1 MGKKARGREKA
12 RAQSFWT
19 WLLVFQAR
27 RILDLVRNKNDT
39 PAAQNSIDRR
49 SACVYTYIHFV
60 AALQSKDQSNL
71 VTANKEGEEPR
82 RDYCLHINSDVTAGR
97 SLRARAFI
105 YTYTYMGLR
114 KWREPYAGYNQQHA
128 SCSSLAAARATL
140 WYQRYLH
147 RVSSSWRGGI
157 LLPKNLFSKAATA
170 AARACERRAV
180 QRAPQSRA
188 DSRHGWTADWEQRVS
203 LSHSPLAPEVVRAH
217 QAKIECACV
226 CVCVY
231 IYI

>member
-49 SACVYTYIHFV
+49 SACVYTYIHVV

-105 YTYTYMGLR
+105 YIYTYMGLR
-114 KWREPYAGYNQQHA
+114 KWRELYAGYNQQHA
-128 SCSSLAAARATL
+128 SCSSLAAARATQCGISDISIACL
-140 WYQRYLH
+140 VADAAGFCCQKTYFRKPPPPPRELASAELCNA
-147 RVSSSWRGGI
+147 RLSRAPTVGTDGRLIESSAS
-157 LLPKNLFSKAATA
+157 LSLSL
-170 AARACERRAV
+170 AAR
-180 QRAPQSRA
+180 SG
-188 DSRHGWTADWEQRVS
+188 S
-203 LSHSPLAPEVVRAH
+203 
-217 QAKIECACV
+217 CACTSS
-226 CVCVY
+226 
-231 IYI
+231 